1 MFYYKI
7 LWFYQDFKGENLFFK
22 FVLSSGSKNTGPVTR
37 DHVKSSQIRKETSL
51 QL

>member
-7 LWFYQDFKGENLFFK
+7 LWFYQDFNLY
-22 FVLSSGSKNTGPVTR
+22 VISSRCKNTGPIIG
-37 DHVKSSQIRKETSL
+37 DHVKSSQMRKKTPL

>member
-7 LWFYQDFKGENLFFK
+7 LWFYQDFNLY
-22 FVLSSGSKNTGPVTR
+22 VLSSRCKNTGPIIR
-37 DHVKSSQIRKETSL
+37 DHVKSSQMRKKTPL